1 MDTAEYLGD
10 LARNLARSAIASSE
24 LVALVFEANGLDVQ
38 VNTKR
43 KAHPSS
49 YPALGDMLGVI
60 GSHCV
65 AEGITVSQLRRIA
78 FADQHVTV
86 EFAGQGQG
94 QGQGQGPRLETREYS
109 IKAVLRPA
117 TPRGAYGAMREDGT
131 ASRSTAGSA
140 GREEG
145 RAGGKPS
152 QI

>member
-49 YPALGDMLGVI
+49 YPGLGDMLSVI

-86 EFAGQGQG
+86 EFLGQGQG
-94 QGQGQGPRLETREYS
+94 QGSRLETREYS